1 VEENNIGDSIYTVS
15 LNQIKNDLPNNA
27 QSIIL
32 FSKIK
37 TDSDQYENAKIQK
50 IEIKSLNSGKTT
62 PKNDNKSKLIE
73 TDINSV

>member
-1 VEENNIGDSIYTVS
+1 M
-15 LNQIKNDLPNNA
+15 PNNA

-32 FSKIK
+32 FSNIK

-50 IEIKSLNSGKTT
+50 IEIKSLNSGQTT
-62 PKNDNKSKLIE
+62 PKNDNKSKFKE